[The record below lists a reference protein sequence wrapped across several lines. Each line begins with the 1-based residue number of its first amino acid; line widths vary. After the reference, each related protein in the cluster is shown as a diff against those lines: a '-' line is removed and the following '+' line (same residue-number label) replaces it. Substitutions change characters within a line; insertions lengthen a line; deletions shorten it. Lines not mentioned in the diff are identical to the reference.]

1 MGKFKEIDILRGDL
15 KYYPAEEQKKKL
27 NEWGVDEDTRRNILD
42 WQRQLEAKAACQE
55 AVGTDS
61 EGDRP
66 KPC

>member
-15 KYYPAEEQKKKL
+15 KYYPAEEQKEKMD
-27 NEWGVDEDTRRNILD
+27 EWGVGEDARKKVSD
-42 WQRQLEAKAACQE
+42 WQRQLEEKASCQE

-61 EGDRP
+61 QGDQP